1 MLQNM
6 SFSKKRFF
14 PMHSSKLNLLRSL
27 SIFTAIAGVVLTTG
41 FPTRAQTSPN
51 AAPAPATTQN
61 QRLAPLLQQ
70 AASAGSFNTLA
81 RLVEA
86 AGVSNV
92 LQSQGGEYTI
102 LAPTDDAFAQLPN
115 GTVEQLLRPENRA
128 LLRRVL
134 AYHVIPQALPSNN
147 LTTGSVATL
156 GGGIAV
162 RVTPE
167 RIIVNNGSVVQPD
180 IQAQNGVVHAINRVL
195 LPRELRE
202 QLLSLR

>member
-1 MLQNM
+1 MQ
-6 SFSKKRFF
+6 
-14 PMHSSKLNLLRSL
+14 SSKLNLLRSF
-27 SIFTAIAGVVLTTG
+27 SIVTAIAGVLLTTSVS
-41 FPTRAQTSPN
+41 TRAQTAPN
-51 AAPAPATTQN
+51 SAPATTQN
-61 QRLAPLLQQ
+61 QQLAPLLQQ
-70 AASAGSFNTLA
+70 AASAGSFSTLA

-102 LAPTDDAFAQLPN
+102 LAPTDAAFSQLPQS
-115 GTVEQLLRPENRA
+115 TLERLLLPENRD

-134 AYHVIPQALPSNN
+134 AYHVIPQALPSSNI
-147 LTTGSVATL
+147 TTGSVSTL

-180 IQAQNGVVHAINRVL
+180 IQAQNGVVHAINQVL

-202 QLLSLR
+202 QLLSLQ